1 MSSPQPFVVPE
12 GVVFQIDEDGV
23 VIENRGDVVLHTSFG
38 RTLKRVVSSEGSIHI
53 HAPVHAGLLHAA
65 GSLSVHG
72 DVEAAELRA
81 GGDVTIAGS
90 FAGGNVD
97 AGGGISV
104 EGTVAA
110 GTIRGD
116 VVSLPGASIQA
127 RGIQGRTSVELG
139 GGKAQVDAVVAPTVT
154 IPPRTIGRITIV
166 ESQNDIGALAIKGA
180 FRLTDYAEMFGDP
193 GPYLAERGLSA
204 LGDAPAPRPAP
215 PSVPSPPPPARVE
228 AARPAPAVETKA
240 EPPAPEPPVAIVV
253 PPPTM
258 REVIELPNP
267 SPPADEEPDVVEV
280 QETPLPPAHPMHGQ
294 LVEAVAKIVEAYS
307 GSELPP
313 AVERLRSMA
322 EGREYD
328 RIRGEITN
336 IWSELLKFH
345 QKKGLRIQHQVT
357 TMFNAVNALVKKM

>member
-23 VIENRGDVVLHTSFG
+23 VIENRGDIVLHTSFG
-38 RTLKRVVSSEGSIHI
+38 RTLKRIVSSEGSVHI
-53 HAPVHAGLLHAA
+53 HAPAHAGLLQAA
-65 GSLSVHG
+65 GSISVHG

-90 FAGGNVD
+90 LAGGDVD
-97 AGGGISV
+97 AGGGVSV
-104 EGTVAA
+104 EGTVVA

-116 VVSLPGASIQA
+116 AVQLPGASIQA

-139 GGKAQVDAVVAPTVT
+139 GGKAQVDAVIAPTVT
-154 IPPRTIGRITIV
+154 IPPRTIGRVTIV

-204 LGDAPAPRPAP
+204 LGDAPRPAP
-215 PSVPSPPPPARVE
+215 PSAPPPRVE
-228 AARPAPAVETKA
+228 PPQAPPLAGPRVEPVAPDAPA
-240 EPPAPEPPVAIVV
+240 AIVV

-258 REVIELPNP
+258 REVIELPKA
-267 SPPADEEPDVVEV
+267 SPPVEEPEVVDV

-294 LVEAVAKIVEAYS
+294 LMDAVAKIVEAYA
-307 GSELPP
+307 GTELPP
-313 AVERLRSMA
+313 AVERLRGMA
-322 EGREYD
+322 DTREYE

-357 TMFNAVNALVKKM
+357 TTFNAVNALVKKM